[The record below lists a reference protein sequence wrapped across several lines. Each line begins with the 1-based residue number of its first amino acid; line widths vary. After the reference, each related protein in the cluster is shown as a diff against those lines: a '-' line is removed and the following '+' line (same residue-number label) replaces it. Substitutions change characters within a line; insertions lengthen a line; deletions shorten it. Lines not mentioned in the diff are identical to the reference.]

1 MLATV
6 CRMTT
11 HVDDIIH
18 HLISS
23 HLPAKS
29 FQTFCRLV
37 PDTRHIGRAIV
48 ESVLDTGVWC
58 SVVGIVSTSIRVIV
72 DIRWIVASYGLV
84 SHLLTKSRIEMHF
97 TILFLTIT
105 ISYIVSIVQCTMYN
119 KCRDLIV

>member
-23 HLPAKS
+23 HLPANS
-29 FQTFCRLV
+29 FQTFCCLV

-58 SVVGIVSTSIRVIV
+58 SVVCIVSTSIRVIV
-72 DIRWIVASYGLV
+72 DIRLILASYGLV
-84 SHLLTKSRIEMHF
+84 SHLLTKSRINALA
-97 TILFLTIT
+97 TLLLTIT
-105 ISYIVSIVQCTMYN
+105 NLYCTKVQPRY
-119 KCRDLIV
+119 DLCII